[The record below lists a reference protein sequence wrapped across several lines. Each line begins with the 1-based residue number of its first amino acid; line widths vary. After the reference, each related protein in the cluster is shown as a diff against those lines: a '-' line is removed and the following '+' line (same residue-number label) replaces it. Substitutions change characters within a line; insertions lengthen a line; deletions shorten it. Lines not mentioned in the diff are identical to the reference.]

1 MTDRARLEQA
11 LVAADAAGDADA
23 ARQLASALR
32 EISAQPAIAQRTPRP
47 WSPLRIPGNADE
59 TKSYALNLARGNLRN
74 VGLVGRAIM
83 NAVASPPLMAMDA
96 GVGVRNYID
105 EKRQPKQLSDL
116 IAPKPFQGY
125 ELPSQTWSRAQDELG
140 MVKPENITEKAADVV
155 VQMAVGG
162 RMPAPSIRT
171 TAPANFSQQSVR
183 DVTLA
188 ASQKAGYTVPPATA
202 KPSFLNKV
210 LEGAAGKLSTAQA
223 ASAKN
228 QQTTQ
233 ELAKRAVWLTG
244 EVTPAALDD
253 IAAQAFRKGYMPVR
267 NVGTMRADAQYAKDL
282 ANVAQRFEG
291 ASKSFPEAA
300 KNDVAGIVKNMQKQS
315 FETDSAVDMI
325 SLLRDR
331 AKAAYRAG
339 DDGLGGAYRGI
350 SKALEDAIERGL
362 SRRGK
367 DGAEVLKNFR
377 EARQLIAKTHSV
389 GDALNQSTGTV
400 SATKLAQQLGKGKP
414 LSGDLKTIAQFG
426 QAFPKAAREFNE
438 SLPGISPLDFATSGG
453 LSAITKNPWYLGG
466 AFLRPGIRKTILSPA
481 GQRALTQP
489 STPLQPQT
497 PLALLYGAGGL
508 LGQ

>member
-1 MTDRARLEQA
+1 MEIELPDGTVLDAPDDADPSAVAKAYLFKQGTERSQAASANTDPSLYNKRDAFQKLLLQNA
-11 LVAADAAGDADA
+11 NVAARTAGLFG
-23 ARQLASALR
+23 RTTVNALT
-32 EISAQPAIAQRTPRP
+32 ALPR
-47 WSPLRIPGNADE
+47 L
-59 TKSYALNLARGNLRN
+59 
-74 VGLVGRAIM
+74 
-83 NAVASPPLMAMDA
+83 AMDA
-96 GVGVRNYID
+96 GIEGRNIY
-105 EKRQPKQLSDL
+105 ERATQPRNLSSL
-116 IAPKPFQGY
+116 IAPKQPVQY
-125 ELPSQTWSRAQDELG
+125 ELPSQTWNAALNEWGLPQHQGL
-140 MVKPENITEKAADVV
+140 EKVGDVV
-155 VQMAVGG
+155 GQMAIGG
-162 RMPAPSIRT
+162 RLPAPS
-171 TAPANFSQQSVR
+171 AAQQVPANFNPQSVR
-183 DVTLA
+183 DITLQ
-188 ASQKAGYTVPPATA
+188 ASQQAGYTVPPATA

-233 ELAKRAVWLTG
+233 ELAKRAVGLTG
-244 EVTPAALDD
+244 EVTPTALDD
-253 IAAQAFRKGYMPVR
+253 VAAQAFQKGYMPVR
-267 NVGTMRADAQYAKDL
+267 SVGTMRADAQYVKDL

-300 KNDVAGIVKNMQKQS
+300 KNDVAGLVKNMQKQS

-325 SLLRDR
+325 SILRDR
-331 AKAAYRAG
+331 AKAAYRSG

-362 SRRGK
+362 ARRGK
-367 DGAEVLKNFR
+367 DGAEILKNFR
-377 EARQLIAKTHSV
+377 DARQLIAKTHSV
-389 GDALNQSTGTV
+389 GDALNASTGTV
-400 SATKLAQQLGKGKP
+400 SATKLAQQLGRGKP
-414 LSGDLKTIAQFG
+414 LSGDLRTIAQFG

-466 AFLRPGIRKTILSPA
+466 AFLRPGIRETILSPA

-489 STPLQPQT
+489 GTPLQPQT